1 MNDDRSDQDGARLR
15 SVVISKEGA
24 AIRVER
30 IELTPAQRRGLT
42 VGVNGLGP
50 WNGNRRA
57 GRKAS

>member
-1 MNDDRSDQDGARLR
+1 MNDDRPDQIGARLK

-30 IELTPAQRRGLT
+30 IDLTPAQRQWLT
-42 VGVNGLGP
+42 VGVNGFGP

-57 GRKAS
+57 GGKTS

>member
-1 MNDDRSDQDGARLR
+1 MNEDQLDQGPERLR

-30 IELTPAQRRGLT
+30 IELTPAQRRHLT
-42 VGVNGLGP
+42 AGVKSLGP

-57 GRKAS
+57 GRKGS

>member
-1 MNDDRSDQDGARLR
+1 MNDNQPDQNGARLK

-30 IELTPAQRRGLT
+30 IDLTPAQRQWLT

-50 WNGNRRA
+50 WNGKRRA
-57 GRKAS
+57 GGKAS

>member
-1 MNDDRSDQDGARLR
+1 MNDNPSDQSGARLR

-30 IELTPAQRRGLT
+30 IELTPTQRQWLT
-42 VGVNGLGP
+42 TGVKGFGP

-57 GRKAS
+57 GGKAS